1 MHLRKSCRRQKK
13 HGRLPNL
20 VIPVHLAGQSCDMK
34 RIKELSE
41 AYGVR
46 LLEDA
51 SHAIGA
57 DYADGK
63 VGNCAFSDMVVFSF
77 HPVKIIATGGGAW
90 F

>member
-1 MHLRKSCRRQKK
+1 
-13 HGRLPNL
+13 
-20 VIPVHLAGQSCDMK
+20 MK

-51 SHAIGA
+51 SHAIGV

-77 HPVKIIATGGGAW
+77 HPVKIIATGGGHGSDK
-90 F
+90 